1 MTKDTS
7 KYTRIYLNFSRNI
20 YMISFF
26 KYCVIFGH
34 FLPHKI
40 CHLSLFFQLA
50 RLFTKL
56 ALFKLRFLSPFSMY
70 TTGTKLSF
78 SKVNTEVFILI
89 LQCATQSYSKL
100 GNVAL
105 KIEKPKFPY
114 LLILEHLKSHF
125 IKP

>member
-1 MTKDTS
+1 MIKYTS
-7 KYTRIYLNFSRNI
+7 KYTRIYLNFSKNI

-26 KYCVIFGH
+26 KYYVIFVH

-50 RLFTKL
+50 GWFTKL
-56 ALFKLRFLSPFSMY
+56 AVFKLRFLSSFSMY

-78 SKVNTEVFILI
+78 SKTNTQVFILI
-89 LQCATQSYSKL
+89 LQFATGSYSKL
-100 GNVAL
+100 GNVNL

-114 LLILEHLKSHF
+114 LLILEHLKSHY
-125 IKP
+125 IKR